1 VSKKES
7 TLLLNYRKE
16 EENMDIEKSV
26 LEQGRKIFL
35 TNEFEKIKQHYKK
48 LKDITIKLDPS
59 DENYIE
65 YLESDFNRAIENFI
79 KKDIMNEN

>member
-1 VSKKES
+1 
-7 TLLLNYRKE
+7 
-16 EENMDIEKSV
+16 MDIEKSV

-35 TNEFEKIKQHYKK
+35 TNEFEKIKDHYKK

-59 DENYIE
+59 DKNYIE

>member
-1 VSKKES
+1 
-7 TLLLNYRKE
+7 
-16 EENMDIEKSV
+16 MDIEKSV